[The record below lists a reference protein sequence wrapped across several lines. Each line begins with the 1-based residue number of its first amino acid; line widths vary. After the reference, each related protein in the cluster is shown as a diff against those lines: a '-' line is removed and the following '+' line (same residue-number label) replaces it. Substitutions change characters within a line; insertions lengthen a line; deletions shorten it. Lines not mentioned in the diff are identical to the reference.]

1 MKHQSVLAT
10 AVVALLAFTTAC
22 GSDEPSTAD
31 EVSSLCTDLD
41 ALQSSLDGISG
52 SSFDPAT
59 TTKDGVEENVT
70 NLQSD
75 VQAVLDGAEGLS
87 ESVKTDLNDAFDN
100 FKSAL
105 EAIPSD
111 GDQTLAEAGE
121 ALVAAG
127 TELRTAWESTV
138 AELNCDTPTTTAAG

>member
-1 MKHQSVLAT
+1 MKHQLVLGTTVA
-10 AVVALLAFTTAC
+10 ALLAFTTAC

-31 EVSSLCTDLD
+31 EVDSLCTDLS
-41 ALQSSLDGISG
+41 ALQASLDEISG

-59 TTKDGVEENVT
+59 TTKDGAEETVT

-75 VQAVLDGAEGLS
+75 VQDVLDEAGS
-87 ESVKTDLNDAFDN
+87 VSDSVKTDLNDAFDN

-111 GDQTLAEAGE
+111 GDQTLAQAGE

-127 TELRTAWESTV
+127 TELRTTWESTL
-138 AELNCDTPTTTAAG
+138 AELNCDTPTTTTAG

>member
-1 MKHQSVLAT
+1 MKHQVIFGT
-10 AVVALLAFTTAC
+10 AVAALLTFTTAC

-31 EVSSLCTDLD
+31 EVDSLCTDLG
-41 ALQSSLDGISG
+41 ALQSSLDEVSG

-59 TTKDGVEENVT
+59 TTKNGVEETVT
-70 NLQSD
+70 NLQSE
-75 VQAVLDGAEGLS
+75 VQDVLDNAGNVAD
-87 ESVKTDLNDAFDN
+87 SVKTDLNDAFDS

-105 EAIPSD
+105 EAIPGD

-121 ALVAAG
+121 QLVAAG
-127 TELRTAWESTV
+127 TELRTAWDSTV